1 MAVSYFGVDA
11 FSAVPFGGNPA
22 VVCLLDAHAESGTE
36 PDEGWMRQVGAEFNQ
51 PATAFLWRDAR
62 GYRLRWFTA
71 STELPLCGHGTLA
84 AAHVLYETDL
94 AGADQALTFQT
105 AVTATCWGHRIWLE
119 LPSAALTGGLAGV
132 DRTRRVA
139 GLRARRPDES
149 DRGRGQ
155 RAGGASG

>member
-1 MAVSYFGVDA
+1 MRRV
-11 FSAVPFGGNPA
+11 GG
-22 VVCLLDAHAESGTE
+22 
-36 PDEGWMRQVGAEFNQ
+36 EFNQ

-84 AAHVLYETDL
+84 AAHVLYETDR

-105 AVTATCWGHRIWLE
+105 GAGAVTATCWGHRIWLE

-139 GLRARRPDES
+139 GLRARRPAES

-155 RAGGASG
+155 RAGGGQALITRRGELLV